1 MAGGSCSLLINVN
14 ANELPHQSK
23 VRDWQNRFFKNET
36 TTCCDKILT
45 LDTKTQIGST

>member
-1 MAGGSCSLLINVN
+1 MAGGSCFLLINMN
-14 ANELPHQSK
+14 AKELTHQPK

-45 LDTKTQIGST
+45 LDTKTQIGSI